1 MEQLVK
7 MVFNEIKQGACTRVI
22 AALLLGLSF
31 FYAPSVQ
38 AQLHDQVRLNE
49 YIDLPA
55 QRTGAFMATSGNT
68 LIFAGGLDEV
78 GEAFDEIWL
87 LRKGRWERADIRLPK
102 RLAHGVAIGFK
113 GDMLL
118 FGGTDGQVVSSSVYV
133 ISTHG
138 GKLRL
143 DSLTQLPVPLAY
155 MTGTLVDQT
164 VLLAGGRSDL
174 SGSGKQHFYALNL
187 NQEVHQATWVELP
200 SWNGPERVQAVS
212 ATFKSEFFLF
222 GGRDS
227 LGTQAESLRDAYRF
241 VPMYQDGRVVSG
253 KWQRLADLPADL
265 ADGPGPAAAFGL
277 DHLLYP
283 AQQDHEQPGESLL
296 LAYHVGTDAWMDF
309 GTLPG
314 EQGAWG
320 GTLIKWEQDW
330 LATMDV
336 GESTVLME
344 LSKKKEFG
352 WVNWLTL
359 VVYLGFMLWIGFI
372 YDKKEEQTTSN
383 FFTAG
388 GRIPWWAAGI
398 SIYGTQISAIT
409 FMAIPAIVFAT
420 DWSLAIGSVLILA
433 TVPIVVRYYIPFFRR
448 LSITSAYEY
457 LEHRFHK
464 SVRLLGSISF
474 ILFQLGRTGIVLY
487 LPAVAIASVTG
498 SNIYGIIA
506 IMGFICI
513 IYTVMGGIEAVIW
526 TDFAQVVVLMG
537 GAIVCLIVGVMHV
550 DGGLDVVISQGLAE
564 GKFTWYHLGWDPSR
578 LVLWVCIVGFF
589 FLNIIPYTSDQTI
602 VQRYLTVKDEKSAA
616 KSLWV
621 NSWITLPGTVVFF
634 GLGTVLYVF
643 YTNNP
648 DVIAAD
654 KVDEILP
661 YFVVQQLPAGIA
673 GLVIAGIFAA
683 SQATMSSSMNSIAAS
698 FTSDIFQALSRQ
710 ASDRSSL
717 TAARWATIGAGVFGT
732 VSAMF
737 IALLDVQF
745 IFDLF
750 QEVLG
755 VLGGSLAGVFIL
767 GIFTKR
773 ANTMGAVAGLVIGVL
788 AVWLTKSYTDISVYL
803 YGAISVVSCVIGGYL
818 CSFFK
823 S

>member
-1 MEQLVK
+1 M
-7 MVFNEIKQGACTRVI
+7 KQVI
-22 AALLLGLSF
+22 RLLICAVVLLGLSAF
-31 FYAPSVQ
+31 GVSPAT
-38 AQLHDQVRLNE
+38 AQLHEQVRLKKHT
-49 YIDLPA
+49 DLPT
-55 QRTGAFMATSGNT
+55 QRVGAFIGNSGKT
-68 LIFAGGLDEV
+68 LIFAGGFDNV
-78 GEAFDEIWL
+78 GNSFDEIWL
-87 LRKGRWERADIRLPK
+87 LRKGKGEWELADIRLPK
-102 RLAHGVAIGFK
+102 RLAYGVTVGL
-113 GDMLL
+113 GDDILL
-118 FGGTDGQVVSSSVYV
+118 LGGTDGKAYSSSVYV
-133 ISTHG
+133 ISAIGET
-138 GKLRL
+138 LRL
-143 DSLTQLPVPLAY
+143 DSLASLPVPLAY
-155 MTGTLVDQT
+155 MTGGVEGQT
-164 VLLAGGRSDL
+164 VLLAGGYA
-174 SGSGKQHFYALNL
+174 GSADKGQQHFYALNFG
-187 NQEVHQATWVELP
+187 AGIRRARWTELP
-200 SWNGPERVQAVS
+200 AWEGLPRAHAVS
-212 ATFKSEFFLF
+212 ATFKGDFFLF

-227 LGTQAESLRDAYRF
+227 LCSPYGSLRDTYRF
-241 VPMYQDGRVVSG
+241 IPTRRDGMIVDG
-253 KWQRLADLPADL
+253 KWQRLSDLPVDL
-265 ADGPGPAAAFGL
+265 ADGPGPALVFGL

-283 AQQDHEQPGESLL
+283 ARDGHRQRGGPSL
-296 LAYHVGTDAWMDF
+296 LAYHTGTDTWMDF
-309 GTLPG
+309 GALPG
-314 EQGAWG
+314 GMDVWG
-320 GTLIKWEQDW
+320 GVVARWGQNW
-330 LATMDV
+330 LAPAQV
-336 GESTVLME
+336 GESTILME
-344 LSKKKEFG
+344 FSKKREFG
-352 WVNWLTL
+352 WINWLTL

-372 YDKKEEQTTSN
+372 YDKKEKQTTAN

-464 SVRLLGSISF
+464 SVRFLGSISF

-487 LPAVAIASVTG
+487 LPAAAIASVTG

-526 TDFAQVVVLMG
+526 TDFAQVLVLMG
-537 GAIVCLIVGVMHV
+537 GAIVCLIVGIMHV
-550 DGGLDVVISQGLAE
+550 EGGLETVVSQGLAE
-564 GKFTWYHLGWDPSR
+564 GKFTWYHMGWDPSR

-643 YTNNP
+643 YMNNP
-648 DVIAAD
+648 DIVAAD
-654 KVDEILP
+654 KIDEILP

-683 SQATMSSSMNSIAAS
+683 SQSTMSSSMNSIAAS
-698 FTSDIFQALSRQ
+698 YTSDIYQALYRK
-710 ASDRSSL
+710 ASDHSSL
-717 TAARWATIGAGVFGT
+717 GVARWATIGAGVFGT

-773 ANTMGAVAGLVIGVL
+773 ANTVGAISGLIIGVL

-818 CSFFK
+818 FSLIRTK
-823 S
+823 SGE